1 MSIVTIQSQTPSQS
15 TRSFSLH
22 HAGFWYIFD
31 TVASKRQFIRRLRRG
46 YDFHAIIKWATGMGP
61 DPLEIEVEESHVY
74 PQPQSQ
80 EIEVEEYESQS
91 LGYSLVDY
99 KGGYARPLEDITR
112 WVWQTLIAFKQAG
125 WKKPKFTFPRY
136 YKGEWNRFLN
146 IYWELLDY
154 LPVDID
160 PLVALDYSYLRDIGW
175 SVETISRFHAW
186 KEIWEVR
193 GCTADHEWLSKNMTV
208 FSTVVLG
215 NPTTRE
221 FLLYTWEEWAIPLV
235 EDDEEELN
243 LDELVFNLDSIFE
256 SEETFIKESFETLYQ
271 LVYHTSRLA
280 PQKDTCQSI
289 RPRFYTYKTDVLEL
303 ASSSKKKSLRKEQ
316 GLMIGI
322 ELEFSHSSY
331 SLKELYSLTHMGV
344 FKYDSSVDGEYV
356 TLPYTP
362 SEMISR
368 ITEFGSVF
376 NKLLSTNGWEGN
388 GMHIHVSRKA
398 LTSQQMLNLQV
409 LLNPSSSEGQ
419 EYWSKVADRRL
430 QDNRYCGFILPQ
442 YLDPQCLYTDTRYV
456 VLNFTNKHTVEF
468 RMFKSPTN
476 YSKVLWNLQVVLGLL
491 EFSKSSNSLEEW
503 IKSPLNPMNN

>member
-1 MSIVTIQSQTPSQS
+1 MIVTIQTQTPNSRS
-15 TRSFSLH
+15 TALH
-22 HAGFWYIFD
+22 HAGFWYVFD
-31 TVASKRQFIRRLRRG
+31 SQGSKRQFVRRLRRG
-46 YDFHAIIKWATGMGP
+46 YDFHAIIKWATGSGP
-61 DPLEIEVEESHVY
+61 DPVEDTQESRVYPEVEAQEVEVQEY
-74 PQPQSQ
+74 QSQ
-80 EIEVEEYESQS
+80 PLGYPLEEYNA
-91 LGYSLVDY
+91 
-99 KGGYARPLEDITR
+99 GYASPLDNVFP
-112 WVWQTLIAFKQAG
+112 WVWETLFAFKQAG
-125 WKKPKFTFPRY
+125 WKMPKFAFPRY
-136 YKGEWNRFLN
+136 YRDEWNRFLN

-160 PLVALDYSYLRDIGW
+160 PLLVMDYTTLCKIGW
-175 SVETISRFHAW
+175 CVEDVSRFHAW
-186 KEIWEVR
+186 KEIWGVR
-193 GCTADHEWLSKNMTV
+193 GCTRDYDWLSKNMTV
-208 FSTVVLG
+208 FSTVMVG
-215 NPTTRE
+215 NQTSRE
-221 FLLYTWEEWAIPLV
+221 FLLYTWEEWAIPVV
-235 EDDEEELN
+235 EDDEEADELN
-243 LDELVFNLDSIFE
+243 LEDLVFTLDSIFE
-256 SEETFIKESFETLYQ
+256 SEESFIKESFETLYPLIYQ
-271 LVYHTSRLA
+271 MSRLA
-280 PQKDTCQSI
+280 FRKDTCQSI
-289 RPRFYTYKTDVLEL
+289 RPRFYTYRTDVLEL

-376 NKLLSTNGWEGN
+376 NKVLSANGWEGN

-468 RMFKSPTN
+468 RMFKSPKD